1 MESNHNYPNQVV
13 LNFFKAKAAAYISPM
28 GVKAMLNPGTSDIVL
43 VDVRHPSPD
52 LTWRIPGSLAIPATT
67 MSDHLSDIPKDK
79 LIVLYCW
86 DTWCS
91 LATTA
96 AITLLEHGYRVKE
109 LYGGVAAW
117 QSLHLPEEQL
127 VLQANITTKRG
138 SRKIVPPSHGTCN

>member
-1 MESNHNYPNQVV
+1 MESNCNYPNQVV
-13 LNFFKAKAAAYISPM
+13 LDFFKSKAAAYISPM
-28 GVKAMLNPGTSDIVL
+28 GVKAMLDRDTRDIVL

-67 MSDHLSDIPKDK
+67 ISGHLSEISKDK
-79 LIVLYCW
+79 LIVPYCW

-96 AITLLEHGYRVKE
+96 AIILLEHGYRVKE

-127 VLQANITTKRG
+127 ALETNVAPKVLPLK
-138 SRKIVPPSHGTCN
+138 

>member
-1 MESNHNYPNQVV
+1 MSERQICKKTMENNCNYANQVA
-13 LNFFKAKAAAYISPM
+13 LDFFKAKAAAYISPM
-28 GVKAMLNPGTSDIVL
+28 GVKAMLNRGTQDIVL
-43 VDVRHPSPD
+43 VDVRHPSPE
-52 LTWRIPGSLAIPATT
+52 LTWRISGSLAIPATT
-67 MSDHLSDIPKDK
+67 MYDHLSEIPKDK

-96 AITLLEHGYRVKE
+96 AIILLEHGYRVKE

-127 VLQANITTKRG
+127 TL
-138 SRKIVPPSHGTCN
+138 

>member
-1 MESNHNYPNQVV
+1 MENNYSYPYQVV
-13 LNFFKAKAAAYISPM
+13 LDFFKAKAAAYISPM
-28 GVKAMLNPGTSDIVL
+28 GVKEMLNRGTGDIAL

-96 AITLLEHGYRVKE
+96 AIILLEHGYRVKE

-117 QSLHLPEEQL
+117 QILHLPEERL
-127 VLQANITTKRG
+127 ALETNLIAKC
-138 SRKIVPPSHGTCN
+138 SC

>member
-1 MESNHNYPNQVV
+1 MENNHNYPNRVV
-13 LNFFKAKAAAYISPM
+13 LDFFKAKAAAYISPI
-28 GVKAMLNPGTSDIVL
+28 GVKAMLDRGTSDMVL

-52 LTWRIPGSLAIPATT
+52 LQWRIPGSLAIPATT
-67 MSDHLSDIPKDK
+67 MSDHLSDVPKDK

-96 AITLLEHGYRVKE
+96 AIILLEHGYRVKE

-127 VLQANITTKRG
+127 ALETNVTPKC
-138 SRKIVPPSHGTCN
+138 SC